1 MRVPIRHLA
10 GHILW
15 STHGGVWGVWRVT
28 AIGGRYV
35 PDQVR
40 EEVLGRVTS
49 LVRSLT
55 GTPRLFGLCAQTDPA
70 EVAEQM
76 VAGVDL
82 ERCPAWAQ
90 TVEAGLDLLEEQEMH
105 TRTLWLVVPL
115 SASGGGRAAVSAV
128 VGSVWADTQAAF
140 GLPPTPV
147 GRAEVYAYREQA
159 DRVVAALGSGLPL
172 RPASPAEIVWMV
184 QHAVHRG
191 MDEPLLSDAET
202 DGQYG
207 GRVHDGVL
215 HSPSYADLG
224 HARLAE
230 GGRTAPPLIGTH
242 RETEAEEEKGPGPR
256 GRRAAAGRKPWWR
269 AALPSPLRRNW
280 LQVEAEAGTGYQA
293 HLVLAEVPP
302 AVSEDVADLFA
313 QLESLPFPVDF
324 LVELEILSADRA
336 KEQLRKKKNEL
347 VDQADQWDAKPSGMP
362 SSLPSAAQDLGEED
376 VRLSRSSA
384 EVEVQPVTVLTV
396 WGREAETCDARAR
409 ALTGL
414 LRGADYRAV
423 RAVGLQER
431 LLTFGLPG
439 ASWPPKIR
447 REFRQVQ
454 LAEDWAMCGA
464 VTDTAVGDR
473 RGALIGIDLDC
484 GTVRPVLVGIADA
497 PQQQA
502 SASVGVIGDL
512 GSGKSVL
519 EKLVTISVVDRG
531 DRAIVID
538 RTPVRE
544 WAAFAEAAAPGTCQ
558 VIDAAAARMSIDP
571 LRIFE
576 GPTGAH
582 YAMSYL
588 SLQLGIGPMTTSGAV
603 LHRAVEEAAAA
614 PAPSMAAVLTALAAM
629 AGSEEAGPAR
639 REAAQTLS
647 DLLQIV
653 VANPLAGMVFDP
665 ALPPLR
671 LDDPGLDLVVVLTT
685 AGLTL
690 PPMEALAQP
699 EVLRQQPLE
708 ALIGRAVMYLIA
720 AIARQAAFTDPSR
733 FCLLVMD
740 ECYWLTSSAEGR
752 ALAHEITYDGRKH
765 NAAGIFGA
773 PDEAHLH
780 EVSGLLAYKALGR
793 TTDPARARRGL
804 EFLGLNPE
812 DGDLV
817 RLVTTG
823 LSPVGKPGREG
834 EMLLRFPSM
843 QVGRVK
849 IIVPAVDRILEQIF
863 TTPGDLPGQRV
874 DLHKPEPA
882 TAPAAGR
889 QV

>member
-49 LVRSLT
+49 LVRSLA
-55 GTPRLFGLCAQTDPA
+55 GTPRLFGLCAQVDPA
-70 EVAEQM
+70 EVAERM

-82 ERCPAWAQ
+82 ERCPGWAQ

-115 SASGGGRAAVSAV
+115 SASVGSRAAVSAM

-147 GRAEVYAYREQA
+147 RRAEVDAYREQA
-159 DRVVAALGSGLPL
+159 DWVAATLGSGLPL

-207 GRVHDGVL
+207 GRMRDGVL

-224 HARLAE
+224 QARLAE
-230 GGRTAPPLIGTH
+230 GGRALGTSAH
-242 RETEAEEEKGPGPR
+242 QDTEEEEVSGR
-256 GRRAAAGRKPWWR
+256 QGRRAAADRKPWWR
-269 AALPSPLRRNW
+269 AAVPSPLRRNW

-362 SSLPSAAQDLGEED
+362 GSLPSAAKDLGEED
-376 VRLSRSSA
+376 ARLSRSSV

-396 WGREAETCDARAR
+396 WDREAETCDARAR
-409 ALTGL
+409 TLTGL

-439 ASWPPKIR
+439 TSWPPTIR

-454 LAEDWAMCGA
+454 LAEDWAMSGA
-464 VTDTAVGDR
+464 VTDTAVGDQ

-484 GTVRPVLVGIADA
+484 GTVRPVLVDVADA

-519 EKLVTISVVDRG
+519 EKLLTISVVDRG

-544 WAAFAEAAAPGTCQ
+544 WAAFAETAAPDTCQ

-588 SLQLGIGPMTTSGAV
+588 ALQLGIGPMTTTGAV

-629 AGSEEAGPAR
+629 ADSDTAGPAR
-639 REAAQTLS
+639 RDAAQTLT

-653 VANPLAGMVFDP
+653 VASPLADMVFDP
-665 ALPPLR
+665 ELPPLR
-671 LDDPGLDLVVVLTT
+671 LDDPGHDLVVITT

-690 PPMEALAQP
+690 PPMEAFAQP

-720 AIARQAAFTDPSR
+720 AIARQAAFTDPTR
-733 FCLLVMD
+733 FCQIVMD

-773 PDEAHLH
+773 PDESHLH
-780 EVSGLLAYKALGR
+780 DVSGLLAYKALGR

-804 EFLGLNPE
+804 EFLGLSPQDE
-812 DGDLV
+812 DLV

-843 QVGRVK
+843 QVGRIKV
-849 IIVPAVDRILEQIF
+849 IVPAVARMDQIF
-863 TTPGDLPGQRV
+863 TTPGDLPGRRV
-874 DLHKPEPA
+874 DLRKPEPA
-882 TAPAAGR
+882 TAPNPGR
-889 QV
+889 QA

>member
-10 GHILW
+10 GHVLW

-49 LVRSLT
+49 LVRSLS
-55 GTPRLFGLCAQTDPA
+55 GAPRLFGLCAQVDPA
-70 EVAEQM
+70 EVAERM
-76 VAGVDL
+76 VDGVDL
-82 ERCPAWAQ
+82 ERCPAWVQ

-115 SASGGGRAAVSAV
+115 SASVGGRASLSAV

-147 GRAEVYAYREQA
+147 RRAAVDAYREQA
-159 DRVVAALGSGLPL
+159 DRVAAVLGSGLPL
-172 RPASPAEIVWMV
+172 RPATPAEIVWMV

-191 MDEPLLSDAET
+191 MDEPLLSDAEA

-207 GRVHDGVL
+207 GRVRDGVL

-230 GGRTAPPLIGTH
+230 SGRAL
-242 RETEAEEEKGPGPR
+242 ETGVHQETGEEEMPGPQER
-256 GRRAAAGRKPWWR
+256 REGRRAATGRKPWWR
-269 AALPSPLRRNW
+269 AAVPSPLRRNW

-313 QLESLPFPVDF
+313 QLESLAFPVDF

-347 VDQADQWDAKPSGMP
+347 VDQADQWDAKPSGIP
-362 SSLPSAAQDLGEED
+362 GSLPSAAKDLGEED
-376 VRLSRSSA
+376 ARLSRSSV

-409 ALTGL
+409 TLTGL

-454 LAEDWAMCGA
+454 LAEDWAMSGA

-484 GTVRPVLVGIADA
+484 GTVRPVLVDIADA

-519 EKLVTISVVDRG
+519 EKLLTISVVDRG

-558 VIDAAAARMSIDP
+558 VIDAAAAGVSIDP

-588 SLQLGIGPMTTSGAV
+588 ALQLGIGPMTTMGAV

-629 AGSEEAGPAR
+629 ADSDTAGPAR
-639 REAAQTLS
+639 RDAAQTLT

-653 VANPLAGMVFDP
+653 VTSPLAGMVFDP
-665 ALPPLR
+665 DLPPLR
-671 LDDPGLDLVVVLTT
+671 LDDPGHDLVVLTT

-720 AIARQAAFTDPSR
+720 AIARRTAFTDPSR
-733 FCLLVMD
+733 FCLIVMD
-740 ECYWLTSSAEGR
+740 ECYWLTSSAEGQ

-765 NAAGIFGA
+765 NAAAIFGA

-780 EVSGLLAYKALGR
+780 DVSGLLAYKALSR
-793 TTDPARARRGL
+793 TSDPARARRGL

-812 DGDLV
+812 DEDLV

-823 LSPVGKPGREG
+823 LSPVGKAGREG
-834 EMLLRFPSM
+834 EMLVRFPSM
-843 QVGRVK
+843 QVGQVK
-849 IIVPAVDRILEQIF
+849 VIVPAVARIMDQIF
-863 TTPGDLPGQRV
+863 TTPGDLPGQGV
-874 DLHKPEPA
+874 DLRKPGPA
-882 TAPAAGR
+882 TAPVPGR
-889 QV
+889 RA

>member
-15 STHGGVWGVWRVT
+15 STHGGVWGVWRLT
-28 AIGGRYV
+28 PIGGRYV

-40 EEVLGRVTS
+40 EEVLGQVTS

-55 GTPRLFGLCAQTDPA
+55 GTPRLFGLCAQVDPA
-70 EVAEQM
+70 EVAERM
-76 VAGVDL
+76 VTGVDL
-82 ERCPAWAQ
+82 ERSAEWAES
-90 TVEAGLDLLEEQEMH
+90 VEAGLDLLDEQEMH

-128 VGSVWADTQAAF
+128 VGSIWADTQAAF

-147 GRAEVYAYREQA
+147 RRAEVEAYQEQA
-159 DRVVAALGSGLPL
+159 DRVAAALGSGLPL
-172 RPASPAEIVWMV
+172 RPASPSEVVWMV

-191 MDEPLLSDAET
+191 MDEPLLSDAES
-202 DGQYG
+202 DDLYG
-207 GRVHDGVL
+207 GRVREGVL
-215 HSPSYADLG
+215 CSPSYADLG
-224 HARLAE
+224 QVRLAE
-230 GGRTAPPLIGTH
+230 GGRMSRPGTGDDEDESAAG
-242 RETEAEEEKGPGPR
+242 RR
-256 GRRAAAGRKPWWR
+256 GRRAEAGRKPWWR

-293 HLVLAEVPP
+293 HLALAEVPS

-324 LVELEILSADRA
+324 LIELEILSADRA
-336 KEQLRKKKNEL
+336 MEQLRKKKNEL

-376 VRLSRSSA
+376 ARLSQSSV

-396 WGREAETCDARAR
+396 WGRDTETCDARAR
-409 ALTGL
+409 TLTGL

-439 ASWPPKIR
+439 ASWPPNIR

-454 LAEDWAMCGA
+454 LAEDWAMSGA
-464 VTDTAVGDR
+464 FADTAVGDQH
-473 RGALIGIDLDC
+473 GALIGIDLDC
-484 GTVRPVLVGIADA
+484 GTVRPVLVDIAGA

-519 EKLVTISVVDRG
+519 EKLLTISVVDRG
-531 DRAIVID
+531 GRAIVID

-544 WAAFAEAAAPGTCQ
+544 WARFARATAPDTCQ
-558 VIDAAAARMSIDP
+558 VIDAAAAKLSIDP
-571 LRIFE
+571 LRIFA
-576 GPTGAH
+576 GPVGAH

-588 SLQLGIGPMTTSGAV
+588 TLQLGIGPMTTTGAV
-603 LHRAVEEAAAA
+603 LHRAIEEAAAS
-614 PAPSMAAVLTALAAM
+614 PDPSMVTVLKALGTM
-629 AGSEEAGPAR
+629 ADSENAGPAR
-639 REAAQTLS
+639 REAAQTLT
-647 DLLQIV
+647 DLFQIV
-653 VANPLAGMVFDP
+653 VANPLAAMVFDP
-665 ALPPLR
+665 DLPPLR
-671 LDDPGLDLVVVLTT
+671 LDDLGHDLVVITT

-690 PPMEALAQP
+690 PPLEALAQP

-733 FCLLVMD
+733 FCQIVMD

-773 PDEAHLH
+773 PDERHLH
-780 EVSGLLAYKALGR
+780 DVSGLLAYKALAR
-793 TTDPARARRGL
+793 TSDPERARRGL
-804 EFLGLNPE
+804 EFLGLNPKDE
-812 DGDLV
+812 DLV
-817 RLVTTG
+817 RQVTTG

-843 QVGRVK
+843 QVGRIKV
-849 IIVPAVDRILEQIF
+849 IVPAVARIQDQIF
-863 TTPGDLPGQRV
+863 TTPGDLSKGSAETSG
-874 DLHKPEPA
+874 PES
-882 TAPAAGR
+882 TAAAAGGR
-889 QV
+889 QA